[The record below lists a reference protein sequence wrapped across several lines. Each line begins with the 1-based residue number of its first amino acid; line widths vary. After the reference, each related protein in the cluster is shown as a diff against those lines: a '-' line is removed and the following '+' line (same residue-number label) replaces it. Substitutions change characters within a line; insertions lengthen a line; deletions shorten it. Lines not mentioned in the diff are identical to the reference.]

1 MNEDTAPQ
9 RERGYLL
16 IADMESSTMS
26 KFVLS
31 ERDAFDALSRHNGL
45 IMSHCHAATPTPG
58 IVLNSLGDA
67 VVVKFPDNG
76 DPAAALASCLAAAR
90 AIVRA
95 FEALSPLPTLT
106 GGEFHLRT
114 KLLLQS
120 YDAFCYGRREPG
132 AGFADELV
140 GADIDLAFRLAPIA
154 WRLQVLATTTFM
166 RDVLAHSIREADTP
180 ADPASLLDE
189 AHVARHGAALTAGP
203 LRGVAHALR
212 LDDLDLWVTDAREIG
227 RLKGLEET
235 REVFALTFENPES
248 LSARGAVQRLTI
260 KVRQDHHA
268 IILASISLTGSLNDN
283 YIGHIV
289 DKLRE
294 ARGNGRL
301 DSELTLLAA
310 AKIYGEFDFF
320 FRVSSIDDESLRRF
334 FHAVRADSFGVSH
347 LEVRSTVGN
356 RFAITRRYAEIFERF
371 AAHPYEI
378 VLTWFEPV
386 PGRNVFD
393 ELREFVDRR
402 TDTVAAVEILEVG
415 EVIHRTPVYAIF
427 VCASLRDY
435 AAFFTTHGLTPTAC
449 RSHVGHISRPGDAQL
464 RYSLRSG
471 VYLPRGPVADGR
483 H

>member
-1 MNEDTAPQ
+1 MNATPAPV

-45 IMSHCHAATPTPG
+45 IMAHCHAAAPIPG

-67 VVVKFPDNG
+67 VVVKFPANG
-76 DPAAALASCLAAAR
+76 DAAAALGSCLAAAR
-90 AIVRA
+90 DIVGA
-95 FEALSPLPTLT
+95 FEALAPIATLT

-140 GADIDLAFRLAPIA
+140 GADIDLAFRLAPVA
-154 WRLQVLATTTFM
+154 WRLQVLVTTTFM
-166 RDVLAHSIREADTP
+166 RDVLEHSSGAGGSSVEP
-180 ADPASLLDE
+180 ADLLDE
-189 AHVARHGAALTAGP
+189 AHVARHGAALTPGP
-203 LRGVAHALR
+203 LRGLAHARTLGE
-212 LDDLDLWVTDAREIG
+212 LDFWVSDAREIG

-235 REVFALTFENPES
+235 REVFALTFENPGS
-248 LSARGAVQRLTI
+248 LIARGAVQRLTI

-268 IILASISLTGSLNDN
+268 IILASISLGGSLNDN

-289 DKLRE
+289 EKLRE
-294 ARGNGRL
+294 PGNGNRL

-334 FHAVRADSFGVSH
+334 FHAIRADSFGVSH
-347 LEVRSTVGN
+347 LEVRSTVGD
-356 RFAITRRYAEIFERF
+356 RFAITRRYAQIFERF
-371 AAHPYEI
+371 SGRPYEI

-386 PGRNVFD
+386 PERNVFD
-393 ELREFVDRR
+393 ELRAFVNRDVE
-402 TDTVAAVEILEVG
+402 TVAAVEILEVG

-427 VCASLRDY
+427 ICESLRDY
-435 AAFFTTHGLTPTAC
+435 AAFFTAHGLTPTAC

-464 RYSLRSG
+464 RYSLLSG
-471 VYLPRGPVADGR
+471 VYLPRSPIADGGR
-483 H
+483 

>member
-1 MNEDTAPQ
+1 MNTSTMPV

-31 ERDAFDALSRHNGL
+31 ELDAFEALSRHNGL
-45 IMSHCHAATPTPG
+45 IMSHCHAAAPTPG

-67 VVVKFPDNG
+67 VVVKFPVNG
-76 DPAAALASCLAAAR
+76 DPAGALRSCLTAAR
-90 AIVRA
+90 DIVAA
-95 FEALSPLPTLT
+95 FEALSPIATLT

-140 GADIDLAFRLAPIA
+140 GADIDLAFRLAPVA
-154 WRLQVLATTTFM
+154 WRLQVLVTTTFM
-166 RDVLAHSIREADTP
+166 RDVLAHAKREPGTP
-180 ADPASLLDE
+180 GDPGGLLDE

-203 LRGVAHALR
+203 LRGVSHALH

-227 RLKGLEET
+227 RLKGLEQT
-235 REVFALTFENPES
+235 REVFALTFESPES

-260 KVRQDHHA
+260 KVRQHHHA

-289 DKLRE
+289 EKLRE
-294 ARGNGRL
+294 PGGNSAL

-347 LEVRSTVGN
+347 LEVRSAVGN
-356 RFAITRRYAEIFERF
+356 RFAITRRYAQIFERF
-371 AAHPYEI
+371 AGQPYEI

-393 ELREFVDRR
+393 ELRACVDRR
-402 TDTVAAVEILEVG
+402 DDNVAAVEILEVG

-427 VCASLRDY
+427 ICASLRDY
-435 AAFFTTHGLTPTAC
+435 AAFFTQHGLTPTAC

-464 RYSLRSG
+464 RYSLQSG
-471 VYLPRGPVADGR
+471 VYLPRGPLADGLR
-483 H
+483 

>member
-1 MNEDTAPQ
+1 MSGNTAPQ

-26 KFVLS
+26 KFLLS
-31 ERDAFDALSRHNGL
+31 ELDAFDALARHNGI
-45 IMSHCHAATPTPG
+45 IMSHCHAASPAPG

-67 VVVKFPDNG
+67 VVVKFPANG
-76 DPAAALASCLAAAR
+76 DPARALGSCLAAAR
-90 AIVRA
+90 DIIAA
-95 FEALSPLPTLT
+95 FERLSPLPTLT

-120 YDAFCYGRREPG
+120 YDAFCYGRRESG

-140 GADIDLAFRLAPIA
+140 GADIDLAFRLAPVA
-154 WRLQVLATTTFM
+154 WRLQVLVTTTFM
-166 RDVLAHSIREADTP
+166 RDLLAHATHESGSRL
-180 ADPASLLDE
+180 DPAALLDE
-189 AHVARHGAALTAGP
+189 AHIARHGAALTAGP
-203 LRGVAHALR
+203 LRGVSHALK
-212 LDDLDLWVTDAREIG
+212 LGDLDLWVSDAREIG
-227 RLKGLEET
+227 RLKGLEQT
-235 REVFALTFENPES
+235 REVFALTFESPES

-268 IILASISLTGSLNDN
+268 IILASISLTGSRNDN

-294 ARGNGRL
+294 PGGNSRL
-301 DSELTLLAA
+301 DSEVTLLAA

-334 FHAVRADSFGVSH
+334 FHAIRADTFGVSH

-371 AAHPYEI
+371 AGEPYEI

-386 PGRNVFD
+386 PGRDVFG
-393 ELREFVDRR
+393 ELREVVERR
-402 TDTVAAVEILEVG
+402 AGTVAAVEILELG

-427 VCASLRDY
+427 ICASLRDY
-435 AAFFTTHGLTPTAC
+435 AAFFTAHGLTPTAC

-464 RYSLRSG
+464 RYSLLSG
-471 VYLPRGPVADGR
+471 VYLPRTPIADGWR
-483 H
+483 

>member
-67 VVVKFPDNG
+67 VVVKFPGNG
-76 DPAAALASCLAAAR
+76 DPAAALGSCLAAAR
-90 AIVRA
+90 AIVHA

-154 WRLQVLATTTFM
+154 WRLQVLVTTTFM

-235 REVFALTFENPES
+235 REVFALTFESPES

-294 ARGNGRL
+294 AGGNGRL

-334 FHAVRADSFGVSH
+334 FHAVRADSFGVSN

-402 TDTVAAVEILEVG
+402 TDTVATVEILEVG